1 MEGRPMSAPLMTDS
15 KVDAE
20 QLQAFA
26 IYSDSG
32 YLPEL
37 GSEVTGEVGVQQH
50 RLCSSCFVH

>member
-1 MEGRPMSAPLMTDS
+1 MSAPLMTDS

-26 IYSDSG
+26 ISSDSG

-50 RLCSSCFVH
+50 QLCSSCFVH